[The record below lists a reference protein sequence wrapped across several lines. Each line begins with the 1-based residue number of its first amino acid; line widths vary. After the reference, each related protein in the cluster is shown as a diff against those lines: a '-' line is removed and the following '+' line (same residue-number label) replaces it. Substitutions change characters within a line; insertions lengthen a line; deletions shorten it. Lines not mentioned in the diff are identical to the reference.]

1 MDWERFEAIA
11 EEEFAGLPEVFH
23 ERLENVIIVVEDCP
37 SPETIRKMGLG
48 PGSMLLGLYEGVP
61 LNKRGTWYGSYPVTP
76 DRITLF
82 KDNIEYRAGS
92 EKQIRKVIR
101 DTIIHEIAHHF
112 GMSEEEV
119 RAAGY

>member
-1 MDWERFEAIA
+1 MEMERFEAIA
-11 EEEFAGLPEVFH
+11 EEEFEQLPDVFH
-23 ERLENVIIVVEDCP
+23 ERLENVVIVVEDYP
-37 SPETIRKMGLG
+37 SPETTHKMGLG

-61 LNKRGTWYGSYPVTP
+61 LHKRGTWYGSYPVTP

-82 KDNIEYRAGS
+82 KSNIEMRARS
-92 EKQIRKVIR
+92 EKEIRKVIR